1 MAENARNKYT
11 SIGTAA
17 QVMGSELNSL
27 ANGGAAL
34 AGVASSNDAD
44 STTERLTLCNL
55 ELYLEAQG
63 SARTGDNKVSV
74 LTVPEGQTSEYG
86 DISATDD
93 ALASNYLAKRDDG
106 SSVEFNVDAS
116 SDAVRF
122 TAANV
127 RMPMGNFKWWVLNG
141 SGQALAAAD
150 NTLYVTPAFTT
161 ASVTE

>member
-1 MAENARNKYT
+1 MSENARAKYT
-11 SIGTAA
+11 ALSTAA

-44 STTERLTLCNL
+44 LSTERLTLVNL
-55 ELYLEAQG
+55 EVYLAAQG

-74 LTVPEGQTSEYG
+74 LVVPEGQTSQYG
-86 DISATDD
+86 DISASDD
-93 ALASNYLAKRDDG
+93 ALAANYLAKRDDG

-127 RMPMGNFKWWVLNG
+127 RIPMGNFKWGVLNG
-141 SGQALAAAD
+141 SGQALAASG